1 MPDFLKE
8 YMHETNGE
16 WEVRLGYVISFDK
29 FLDTRP
35 DRDFGY
41 SSVCQYRF
49 D

>member
-16 WEVRLGYVISFDK
+16 WEVRLRYVVSFDK